1 MLKKLLVSSALALS
15 LSGCL
20 MPSGIN
26 PTNGC
31 SPITGCT
38 AKNMYLPGKGIWA
51 PEVPNNKATYGGLG
65 GAVVGT
71 MVGVSTGDPFIAAGA
86 TVIGMVIGYSVG
98 NALDKIDH
106 MHHMMVLQKTL
117 DKNPDN
123 MYTSWDNPNKTGH
136 KVIAVPTKTEGK
148 CREFTTTVV
157 VGDISKPMRGTAC
170 KVRGEWYLKE
180 LY

>member
-1 MLKKLLVSSALALS
+1 MVKKLLVSTALVLS

-31 SPITGCT
+31 SKLTGCT
-38 AKNMYLPGKGIWA
+38 AKDYYLPGKGVWA
-51 PEVPNNKATYGGLG
+51 PEVPNNKATYGGLS

-71 MVGVSTGDPFIAAGA
+71 VIGVQTGDPLIAAGA
-86 TVIGMVIGYSVG
+86 TILGMVVGYNVG

-123 MYTSWDNPNKTGH
+123 MYTSWSNPNKDH
-136 KVIAVPTKTEGK
+136 KVIAVPTHTEGA
-148 CREFTTTVV
+148 CREFTTTVM
-157 VGDISKPMRGTAC
+157 VGELKQPMRGTAC
-170 KVRGEWYLKE
+170 KIRGEWYLKE